1 MVIASSAFG
10 QEIRVS
16 VNGEVA
22 RPGEYQLIK
31 GDRLSSLIERAGG
44 FAGNARMSGAVLSR
58 ESAREKK
65 EPLLRELVSRIEREA
80 FAKPGEEAR
89 KREFLRKLS
98 ELKPGNLIP
107 VRIAHP
113 RLLKG
118 SEDDLLLED
127 GDAVIVPSKT
137 EPVTVIGAVK
147 SPGAVFPYTPET
159 DPKEY
164 IRKTGG
170 SADDAAREHAYL
182 LRTDGTAIPLS
193 REWIRW
199 NPGDS
204 RWEIPAFREPAPQVE
219 PGDTIMVPK
228 KPARSSWAH
237 SIDGL
242 PRLLMEI
249 HVLTGTRV
257 DPP

>member
-1 MVIASSAFG
+1 MIIASSAFG

-22 RPGEYQLIK
+22 RPGEYAVRK

-65 EPLLRELVSRIEREA
+65 EPPLRELVSRIEREA

-127 GDAVIVPSKT
+127 GDALLVRSRND
-137 EPVTVIGAVK
+137 PVAVIGAVNTPRTI
-147 SPGAVFPYTPET
+147 SPSSPKMNPE
-159 DPKEY
+159 DS
-164 IRKTGG
+164 IREAGG
-170 SADDAAREHAYL
+170 FAEDADRKHAYL
-182 LRTDGTAIPLS
+182 FKADGTATPLL
-193 REWIRW
+193 RKWIRW
-199 NPGDS
+199 NAGNS
-204 RWEIPAFREPAPQVE
+204 RWEITAFSEPAPQVE
-219 PGDTIMVPK
+219 PGDTIVVPK

-237 SIDGL
+237 AIDDL

-249 HVLTGTRV
+249 HVLAGVPV
-257 DPP
+257 DAP